1 MDANAS
7 GRTKRDWL
15 AFDGLDYLITKIV
28 LGIAVVGSVLFG
40 LGGPIRNAVTNAPLP
55 VSYSTK
61 VTSGIPLP
69 RGATHDGN
77 ATVELLLTDAT
88 LGERLTQALPQLL
101 IAAMAI
107 AVAWLL
113 YQLLR
118 DTQSNEPFTRRNVW
132 RITATALIIGIGMWP
147 VLITQFMADN
157 MIQMSG
163 RIPDQGDPSFVFT
176 FTPLPLAA
184 GIVIALIGEAFRRGV
199 ELRDDV
205 EGLV

>member
-1 MDANAS
+1 MDANTS
-7 GRTKRDWL
+7 GKTKRDWL

-40 LGGPIRNAVTNAPLP
+40 LGGPIRNAVTNAPLH

-77 ATVELLLTDAT
+77 AIVELMLTDAT

-101 IAAMAI
+101 IAAMTI

-118 DTQSNEPFTRRNVW
+118 DTQSKEPFTRRNVW

-147 VLITQFMADN
+147 VLITQFFADN
-157 MIQMSG
+157 MIQASG
-163 RIPDQGDPSFVFT
+163 RIPDQGDPSWVFT

>member
-1 MDANAS
+1 MTANGT

-15 AFDGLDYLITKIV
+15 AFDRLDYLVTVIA

-40 LGGPIRNAVTNAPLP
+40 LGGPIRDAVTNATLP

-69 RGATHDGN
+69 RGATHDGDV
-77 ATVELLLTDAT
+77 TVELMLTDAT
-88 LGERLTQALPQLL
+88 LGERLTQALPELL
-101 IAAMAI
+101 FAAMTI

-118 DTQSNEPFTRRNVW
+118 STQAGEPFTRRNVM
-132 RITATALIIGIGMWP
+132 RLNVIALTVGIGWMP
-147 VLITQFMADN
+147 VQFAQGVADN
-157 MIQMSG
+157 MIQASG
-163 RIPDQGDPSFVFT
+163 RIPDQGGPTFVFT
-176 FTPLPLAA
+176 FTPLPLVA